1 MRKIRHD
8 LKNKLIGIYGIED
21 DNELIRTKIKEI
33 IGELEDSK
41 KNLYTDNCIL
51 NSVLNIKYSAAQV
64 ADIKIESNIFV
75 PKYMN
80 IDYGDMGVLFGNL
93 LDNAIEANQ
102 GVDRKKRWINVS
114 VKYEEH
120 ILIINIKNSKIRG
133 SRRKKKGYLNH
144 GIGLNSVKQI
154 VEKFNGIVEVQDFG
168 EMYEVIIRED
178 MKLHARENGYRLEW
192 DAEARDYIGMTR
204 RFCDIEEIYA
214 HTKVDFC
221 EPGEDIEPYER
232 SQQRNIVLKLPED
245 DIKDLC
251 AKAGRNGMTVSQL
264 LENFVSDLVGGSRT
278 NGSDERMYANQW
290 FERCWFSFEPEQ
302 TFLSYLLDWG
312 QIEYA
317 IEDWTELED
326 YKGQDTLD
334 EYDKEEMESLKES
347 LDELFEEYQSANK
360 NPADSTLE
368 EGMQKVI
375 KWDKERQMLLAGNP
389 VERRKE
395 R

>member
-1 MRKIRHD
+1 M
-8 LKNKLIGIYGIED
+8 
-21 DNELIRTKIKEI
+21 
-33 IGELEDSK
+33 
-41 KNLYTDNCIL
+41 
-51 NSVLNIKYSAAQV
+51 
-64 ADIKIESNIFV
+64 
-75 PKYMN
+75 
-80 IDYGDMGVLFGNL
+80 
-93 LDNAIEANQ
+93 
-102 GVDRKKRWINVS
+102 
-114 VKYEEH
+114 
-120 ILIINIKNSKIRG
+120 
-133 SRRKKKGYLNH
+133 
-144 GIGLNSVKQI
+144 
-154 VEKFNGIVEVQDFG
+154 
-168 EMYEVIIRED
+168 
-178 MKLHARENGYRLEW
+178 
-192 DAEARDYIGMTR
+192 
-204 RFCDIEEIYA
+204 
-214 HTKVDFC
+214 DFC